1 MVACW
6 RGREQGGRERTKA
19 ACLPWRPG
27 RGPVQRPLVVWS
39 PDPVK
44 FQEGGGACL
53 IEKSLLYFLL
63 RWLRCIHSRK
73 SQLPSLLGYFRS
85 AFLHA
90 GIQLQPGRSCSVAAR
105 WPGSWAGWLS
115 SQGAWAASRT
125 PLSSAFLGLG
135 RIPPNSS
142 SPQLTSHAQGM

>member
-63 RWLRCIHSRK
+63 RWLRCIHSSK

-90 GIQLQPGRSCSVAAR
+90 GIQLQPGRSCSVA
-105 WPGSWAGWLS
+105 PGGLA
-115 SQGAWAASRT
+115 
-125 PLSSAFLGLG
+125 LGLDG
-135 RIPPNSS
+135 SAARAPGQPPG
-142 SPQLTSHAQGM
+142 LL